1 MDFILIEVLLWAAL
15 IFFFWALKDNLGR
28 VEADIEDFGL
38 LRMRTTSQ
46 KTGARGFDSAD
57 QLLEPIG
64 HYRDTPIF
72 QYAVIGDR
80 CYRFDRVTPEGP
92 RDAAEDERCI
102 APGLIY
108 VAVAEDSAALPQ

>member
-38 LRMRTTSQ
+38 LRMRGTSG
-46 KTGARGFDSAD
+46 KTEARGFDRAD
-57 QLLEPIG
+57 KLLEPIG

-80 CYRFDRVTPEGP
+80 CFRFDRVTPDGP
-92 RDAAEDERCI
+92 RSAGEDERCI

-108 VAVAEDSAALPQ
+108 VAVQEGSMPLPQ